1 MTGSLTRYDDTCE
14 ITGIKND
21 ISVVGEILTFREKE
35 LIIATI
41 ERSAKVKLVWDD
53 RAKLYIGSLGG
64 VEFQSAG
71 PKSHTYRTQRKS

>member
-1 MTGSLTRYDDTCE
+1 MAGHRIRFEDTCE

-21 ISVVGEILTFREKE
+21 VSVVGEILTFREKE

-53 RAKLYIGSLGG
+53 RAQLYIGSLGG
-64 VEFQSAG
+64 VEFQSVG
-71 PKSHTYRTQRKS
+71 PKSQAYRTHR